1 MSDFPVDQA
10 RHRRPAEKRKEKMF
24 LYVWQ
29 PVNNVY

>member
-24 LYVWQ
+24 LYVAASK
-29 PVNNVY
+29 